1 MTTRI
6 LSIEARTEVALRRL
20 CRLTG
25 ARPAL
30 VAQLVE
36 HGVVEVRGSRPLHW
50 TFDDRALARAL
61 RALRMQR
68 DLGLNAPG
76 VALAMELSDEV
87 RRLRSQLRQVRQV
100 CDEG

>member
-1 MTTRI
+1 MSTRVI
-6 LSIEARTEVALRRL
+6 RIESRTRMSLRRL
-20 CRLTG
+20 CRLSG

-36 HGVVEVRGSRPLHW
+36 HGVVEVRGTRPIRW
-50 TFDDRALARAL
+50 TFDEAALARAL

-68 DLGLNAPG
+68 DLGLNTAG

-87 RRLRSQLRQVRQV
+87 RRLRSQLRHTRG
-100 CDEG
+100 DEGI